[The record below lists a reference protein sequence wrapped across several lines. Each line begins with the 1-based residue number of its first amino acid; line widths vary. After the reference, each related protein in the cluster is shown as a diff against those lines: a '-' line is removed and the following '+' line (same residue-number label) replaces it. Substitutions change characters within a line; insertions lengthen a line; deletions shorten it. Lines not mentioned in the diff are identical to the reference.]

1 LPDSV
6 IIHAMTEPEVKR
18 VHSRQSWR
26 RGLTW
31 VLGSGIALILVWLV
45 WVDYQ
50 VRRDFEA
57 LQWALPARIYAR
69 PAELYTGAH
78 LSITDLTDHLQ
89 RLGYRQVDTVSGAG
103 EFTRQG
109 QQLRLQT
116 RGFRFWDGSEPGVM
130 AQIEFAGS
138 RIARVSASAVGGAF
152 EGDVPLVRLEPVEI
166 AQINPDT
173 GEDRLPVSLTQVPD
187 ALVNAIIA
195 VEDQRFYQHW
205 GVDPKGILRA
215 LWVNLRRGEV
225 AQGGSTLTQQLVKN
239 LYLTQDRTLRR
250 KIEEAVMALALE
262 LHFSKDEILAAYL
275 NEVFL
280 GQDGNRAIHGF
291 TLAAQFYFARPLAE
305 LSLAELALLAGL
317 PRGASYYNPRRNPE
331 RAMNRRNTVLRNMF
345 EQGYISAADYDSA
358 RVADLR
364 TSQRPTR
371 RNRAYPAFMEL
382 VRADL
387 ARDYDADALRSE
399 GLRIFTTLDL
409 RVQDTMDSALEPAVA
424 AVEVTADDGTALQAA
439 MVITDSNTGEVRAL
453 AGARRSGAVGFNRAL
468 NAVRPI
474 GSLVKPAVYLA
485 ALESGNNTLATVL
498 SDRPVDLLAEGGQQW
513 SPRNYDDQMFG
524 DVYLHDALARSLNL
538 ATVDLGIKI
547 GVDTVIDMLAKL
559 GHTRPVPEYL
569 SLLLG
574 AVDMAPLEVARF
586 YQTLAS
592 NGFYSPLRSVEAVTT
607 GTGERLQRYGFET
620 EQVADA
626 SSVFLLEQALQ
637 DVFAQGTARSVADDL
652 ADKLPLA
659 GKTGTTNDFRDS
671 WFAGYG
677 DDLTGVV
684 WLGYDDNRSTGLTG
698 ATGALR
704 VWTAVM
710 QQLNIQPRQTRA
722 PNAIVWHEVPV
733 QATARPADDDCRNT
747 RLLPFRAGQL
757 PVAVT
762 HCLQSESL
770 LERVFDRFRSQ
781 NP

>member
-1 LPDSV
+1 MTWALGLGLV
-6 IIHAMTEPEVKR
+6 IGFI
-18 VHSRQSWR
+18 W
-26 RGLTW
+26 
-31 VLGSGIALILVWLV
+31 LIWI
-45 WVDYQ
+45 DYQ

-78 LSITDLTDHLQ
+78 LDAAGLTDYLQ
-89 RLGYRQVDTVSGAG
+89 RLGYRQVETVAG
-103 EFTRQG
+103 PGEYQVQDRQM
-109 QQLRLQT
+109 RLQT
-116 RGFRFWDGSEPGVM
+116 RGFQFWDGREPGVH
-130 AQIEFAGS
+130 AQVEFRDS
-138 RIARVSASAVGGAF
+138 RIASVNAAPVTDAVPAAGRAF
-152 EGDVPLVRLEPVEI
+152 EGSLPLVRLEPVEI

-173 GEDRLPVSLTQVPD
+173 GEDRLPVSLDQVPES
-187 ALVNAIIA
+187 LVQAIIA

-262 LHFSKDEILAAYL
+262 LHFSKDAILAAYL

-291 TLAAQFYFARPLAE
+291 TLAAQYYFARPLAE

-317 PRGASYYNPRRNPE
+317 PRGASFYNPRRNPE
-331 RAMNRRNTVLRNMF
+331 RAINRRNTVLLSMLD
-345 EQGYISAADYDSA
+345 QGYISADEYDSA
-358 RVADLR
+358 RQAELL
-364 TSQRPTR
+364 TSSQPVR
-371 RNRAYPAFMEL
+371 RNRAYPAFMDL
-382 VRADL
+382 VRLDL
-387 ARDYDADALRSE
+387 ARDYDAEALRSE

-409 RVQDTMDSALEPAVA
+409 RVQGAMDAVLEQAVS
-424 AVEVTADDGTALQAA
+424 AVEVPSDDGVRLQAA

-453 AGARRSGAVGFNRAL
+453 TGSRRPGAVGFNRAL
-468 NAVRPI
+468 DAVRPI

-485 ALESGNNTLATVL
+485 ALESGSFSLASVL
-498 SDRPVDLLAEGGQQW
+498 SDRPVDLMTDNGQQW
-513 SPRNYDDQMFG
+513 SPRNYDDEMFG
-524 DVYLHDALARSLNL
+524 DVYLHDALVSSLNL
-538 ATVDLGIKI
+538 ATVDLGVKI
-547 GVDTVIDMLAKL
+547 GVDSVVEMLEKM
-559 GHTRPVPEYL
+559 GHSRPIPEYL
-569 SLLLG
+569 SVLLG

-607 GTGERLQRYGFET
+607 GQGERLQRYGFET

-626 SSVFLLEQALQ
+626 ASMFLLEQALQ
-637 DVFAQGTARSVADDL
+637 DVFVDGTARSAAESL
-652 ADKLPLA
+652 ADNLPLA

-684 WLGYDDNRSTGLTG
+684 WLGHDDNRSTGLTG
-698 ATGALR
+698 ATGALQ

-710 QQLNIQPRQTRA
+710 KQLDIQPRQTRA
-722 PNAIVWHEVPV
+722 PDVIVWEEVPERAAV
-733 QATARPADDDCRNT
+733 RPTTESCRDT
-747 RLLPFRAGQL
+747 RLLPFRAEQL

-762 HCLQSESL
+762 ACLPGESM
-770 LERVFDRFRSQ
+770 LERVFDRIRNL

>member
-1 LPDSV
+1 
-6 IIHAMTEPEVKR
+6 MTELEVKR
-18 VHSRQSWR
+18 NNSRQSWR
-26 RGLTW
+26 RRLTW
-31 VLGSGIALILVWLV
+31 VLGLGLVVISAWLL

-50 VRRDFEA
+50 VRRDFQA

-69 PAELYTGAH
+69 PAELYTGAQ
-78 LSITDLTDHLQ
+78 LSANDLTNYLQ
-89 RLGYRQVDTVSGAG
+89 QLGYRQVDSVSGPG
-103 EFTRQG
+103 EYQVQA
-109 QQLRLQT
+109 QQLRLHT
-116 RGFRFWDGSEPGVM
+116 RGFQFWDGAEPSVM
-130 AQIEFAGS
+130 AQLDFDGM
-138 RIARVSASAVGGAF
+138 RISRVSAEDPVRAT
-152 EGDVPLVRLEPVEI
+152 ELPLVRLEPVEI

-173 GEDRLPVSLTQVPD
+173 GEDRLPVSLDSVPD

-205 GVDPKGILRA
+205 GVDPRGILRA

-262 LHFSKDEILAAYL
+262 LHFSKDDILAAYL

-280 GQDGNRAIHGF
+280 GQDGSRAIHGF
-291 TLAAQFYFARPLAE
+291 TLAAQYYFARPLAE

-331 RAMNRRNTVLRNMF
+331 RAINRRNTVLMNML
-345 EQGYISAADYDSA
+345 EQGYITTSEYDLASSAALSI
-358 RVADLR
+358 
-364 TSQRPTR
+364 SPRPAH
-371 RNRAYPAFMEL
+371 RNRAYPAFMDL
-382 VRADL
+382 VRSDL

-409 RVQDTMDSALEPAVA
+409 RVQDTMDATLETAVA
-424 AVEVTADDGTALQAA
+424 AVEVSADDGAPLQAA

-453 AGARRSGAVGFNRAL
+453 AGSRRPGAVGFNRAL
-468 NAVRPI
+468 DGVRQI

-485 ALESGNNTLATVL
+485 ALESGNDTLASVL
-498 SDRPVDLLAEGGQQW
+498 SDRPVDLTTDDGQRW
-513 SPRNYDDQMFG
+513 SPRNYDNQMFG

-538 ATVDLGIKI
+538 ATVDLGMRT
-547 GVDTVIDMLAKL
+547 GVDAVVDMLAKL
-559 GHTRPVPEYL
+559 GHQRQVPEYL

-592 NGFYSPLRSVEAVTT
+592 NGFYSPLRSVEAVTS
-607 GTGERLQRYGFET
+607 GDGDRLQRYGVET
-620 EQVADA
+620 RQVADA
-626 SSVFLLEQALQ
+626 SSVFLLEQSLQ
-637 DVFAQGTARSVADDL
+637 DVFEQGTARSAAGAL
-652 ADKLPLA
+652 ADNLPLA

-677 DDLTGVV
+677 DDLSGVV

-698 ATGALR
+698 ATGALQ

-710 QQLNIQPRQTRA
+710 QQLAIQPRQTRA
-722 PNAIVWHEVPV
+722 PDDIVWEEVPA
-733 QATARPADDDCRNT
+733 QAVVNPTAEDCQAT
-747 RLLPFRAGQL
+747 RLLPFRDGQL

-762 HCLQSESL
+762 GCLHNDSL
-770 LERVFDRFRSQ
+770 LDRVFDRFRSLG
-781 NP
+781 P

>member
-1 LPDSV
+1 
-6 IIHAMTEPEVKR
+6 MTKPEVKR
-18 VHSRQSWR
+18 DHSRQSWR
-26 RGLTW
+26 RRLTW
-31 VLGSGIALILVWLV
+31 VLGLGVAMMLVWLV
-45 WVDYQ
+45 WIDYQ
-50 VRRDFEA
+50 VRRDFHA

-69 PAELYTGAH
+69 PAELYTGAQ
-78 LSITDLTDHLQ
+78 LAISDLTDYLQ
-89 RLGYRQVDTVSGAG
+89 QLGYRQVDNVSGPG
-103 EFTRQG
+103 EYQVQA

-116 RGFRFWDGSEPGVM
+116 RGFQFWDGREPSVH
-130 AQIEFAGS
+130 AQLDFEEQQI
-138 RIARVSASAVGGAF
+138 RQVSAAGPAPAG
-152 EGDVPLVRLEPVEI
+152 ELPLVRLEPVEI

-173 GEDRLPVSLTQVPD
+173 GEDRLPVSLGSVP
-187 ALVNAIIA
+187 ASLVHAIIA

-215 LWVNLRRGEV
+215 LWVNMRQGEV

-250 KIEEAVMALALE
+250 KIEEAAMALALE
-262 LHFSKDEILAAYL
+262 LHFSKDDILAAYL

-291 TLAAQFYFARPLAE
+291 TLAAQYYFARPLAE

-331 RAMNRRNTVLRNMF
+331 RAVNRRNTVLMSMHA
-345 EQGYISAADYDSA
+345 QGYITAAEYETA
-358 RVADLR
+358 RTAELHI
-364 TSQRPTR
+364 SPRPTR
-371 RNRAYPAFMEL
+371 RNRAYPAFMDL

-409 RVQDTMDSALEPAVA
+409 RVQQTMDATLAPAVA
-424 AVEVTADDGTALQAA
+424 AVEVPADDGAPLQAA

-453 AGARRSGAVGFNRAL
+453 AGSRRPGAVGFNRAL
-468 NAVRPI
+468 DAVRPI

-485 ALESGNNTLATVL
+485 ALESGNHTLVSVL
-498 SDRPVDLLAEGGQQW
+498 SDRPVELTTEDGQRW
-513 SPRNYDDQMFG
+513 SPRNYDNLTYG

-538 ATVDLGIKI
+538 ATVNLGMET
-547 GVDTVIDMLAKL
+547 GVDNVVDMLNRL
-559 GHTRPVPEYL
+559 GHSRQVPAYL

-592 NGFYSPLRSVEAVTT
+592 NGFRTPLRSVEAVTT
-607 GTGERLQRYGFET
+607 GEGDRLQRYGVET
-620 EQVADA
+620 EQVVDA
-626 SSVFLLEQALQ
+626 TSVFLLEQSLQ
-637 DVFAQGTARSVADDL
+637 RVFSDGTARSVAGAL
-652 ADKLPLA
+652 ADNLPLA

-684 WLGYDDNRSTGLTG
+684 WLGYDDNRSTGLSG
-698 ATGALR
+698 ATGALQ
-704 VWTAVM
+704 VWAVVM
-710 QQLNIQPRQTRA
+710 QALAIQPRQTRA
-722 PNAIVWHEVPV
+722 PGDIVWEEVPV
-733 QATARPADDDCRNT
+733 QATLHPTSEACQAT
-747 RLLPFRAGQL
+747 RLLPFREGQL
-757 PVAVT
+757 PAAVT
-762 HCLQSESL
+762 ECLQNESL
-770 LERVFDRFRSQ
+770 LNRVFDRFRSP

>member
-1 LPDSV
+1 
-6 IIHAMTEPEVKR
+6 MTEPEVKR
-18 VHSRQSWR
+18 NNSRQSWR
-26 RGLTW
+26 RRLTW
-31 VLGSGIALILVWLV
+31 VLGLSLVIVLAWLV
-45 WVDYQ
+45 WIDYQ
-50 VRRDFEA
+50 VRRDFQA

-69 PAELYTGAH
+69 PAELYTGAQ
-78 LSITDLTDHLQ
+78 LSASDLTDYLQ
-89 RLGYRQVDTVSGAG
+89 QLGYRQVDSISGPG
-103 EFTRQG
+103 EYQIQA

-116 RGFRFWDGSEPGVM
+116 RGFRFWDGTEPGVY
-130 AQIEFAGS
+130 AQLDFDGP
-138 RIARVSASAVGGAF
+138 RIARVSAADPALTG
-152 EGDVPLVRLEPVEI
+152 ELPLVRLEPVEI

-173 GEDRLPVSLTQVPD
+173 GEDRLPVSLENVP
-187 ALVNAIIA
+187 ASLIQAIIA

-262 LHFSKDEILAAYL
+262 LHFSKDDILAAYL

-291 TLAAQFYFARPLAE
+291 TLAAQYYFARPLAE

-331 RAMNRRNTVLRNMF
+331 RAINRRNTVLMNMR
-345 EQGYISAADYDSA
+345 EQGYITAAEYDEA
-358 RVADLR
+358 RNAELR
-364 TSQRPTR
+364 VSSRPVR
-371 RNRAYPAFMEL
+371 RNRAYPAFMDL
-382 VRADL
+382 VRSDL
-387 ARDYDADALRSE
+387 ARDYDADALRTE

-409 RVQDTMDSALEPAVA
+409 RVQEAMDATLEPAVA
-424 AVEVTADDGTALQAA
+424 AVEVAADDGAPLQAA

-453 AGARRSGAVGFNRAL
+453 AGSRRPGAVGFNRAL
-468 NAVRPI
+468 DAVRPI

-485 ALESGNNTLATVL
+485 ALESGDHTLASVL
-498 SDRPVDLLAEGGQQW
+498 SDRPVELTTEDGQRW
-513 SPRNYDDQMFG
+513 LPRNYDNQMFG
-524 DVYLHDALARSLNL
+524 DVYLYDALSRSLNL
-538 ATVDLGIKI
+538 ATVDLGIKT
-547 GVDTVIDMLAKL
+547 GVDTVVDMLARL
-559 GHTRPVPEYL
+559 GHSRQVPEYL

-574 AVDMAPLEVARF
+574 AVDMAPLEVARI

-592 NGFYSPLRSVEAVTT
+592 NGFRSPLRSVEAVTT
-607 GTGERLQRYGFET
+607 GDGDRLQRYGVET

-626 SSVFLLEQALQ
+626 SSVFLLEQSLQ
-637 DVFAQGTARSVADDL
+637 NVFVDGTARGVAEDL
-652 ADKLPLA
+652 ADNLPLA

-677 DDLTGVV
+677 DDLAGVV

-698 ATGALR
+698 ATGALQ

-710 QQLNIQPRQTRA
+710 QRLAIQPRQTRA
-722 PNAIVWHEVPV
+722 PGDIVWEEVPV
-733 QATARPADDDCRNT
+733 QATERPTAEDCRLT
-747 RLLPFRAGQL
+747 RLLPFRDGQL
-757 PVAVT
+757 PGAVT
-762 HCLQSESL
+762 GCLQNESL
-770 LERVFDRFRSQ
+770 LDRVFDRIRSL

>member
-1 LPDSV
+1 
-6 IIHAMTEPEVKR
+6 MTKQEVTR
-18 VHSRQSWR
+18 ANGRQSWR
-26 RGLTW
+26 RRLGW
-31 VLGSGIALILVWLV
+31 VLGLSIAIVLAWLV
-45 WVDYQ
+45 WTDYQ
-50 VRRDFEA
+50 VRRDFAA

-78 LSITDLTDHLQ
+78 LSATELTDYLQ
-89 RLGYRQVDTVSGAG
+89 RLGYRQVGAVAGPG
-103 EFTRQG
+103 EYQTQG
-109 QQLRLQT
+109 QTLRLQT
-116 RGFRFWDGSEPGVM
+116 RGFQFWDGSEPGVY
-130 AQIEFAGS
+130 AQVAFNGS
-138 RIARVSASAVGGAF
+138 RIGSVRAAPVADAGDRLDSAFDG
-152 EGDVPLVRLEPVEI
+152 ELPLVRLEPVEI

-173 GEDRLPVSLTQVPD
+173 GEDRLPVTLAQVPES
-187 ALVNAIIA
+187 LVHAIIA

-205 GVDPKGILRA
+205 GIDPKGILRA

-239 LYLTQDRTLRR
+239 LYLTQDRTLAR

-317 PRGASYYNPRRNPE
+317 PRGASFYNPRRNTE
-331 RAMNRRNTVLRNMF
+331 RALSRRNTVLLSMF
-345 EQGYISAADYDSA
+345 DQGYISEAEYDTA
-358 RVADLR
+358 RLAELR
-364 TSQRPTR
+364 TSTQPAR
-371 RNRAYPAFMEL
+371 RNRAYPAFMDL
-382 VRADL
+382 VRLDL
-387 ARDYDADALRSE
+387 ARDYDAQALRSE

-409 RVQDTMDSALEPAVA
+409 RVQEAMDAVLEQAVA
-424 AVEVTADDGTALQAA
+424 AVEMPSDNGAPLQAA
-439 MVITDSNTGEVRAL
+439 MVITDSNAGEVRAL
-453 AGARRSGAVGFNRAL
+453 AGSRRPGAVGFNRAL
-468 NAVRPI
+468 DAMRPI

-485 ALESGNNTLATVL
+485 ALESGNYSLASVL
-498 SDRPVDLLAEGGQQW
+498 SDRPVELMTDDGQRW
-513 SPRNYDDQMFG
+513 APRNYDDQMFG
-524 DVYLHDALARSLNL
+524 DVYLHEALERSLNL

-547 GVDTVIDMLAKL
+547 GVDTVVDMLTKL
-559 GHTRPVPEYL
+559 GHSRPIPEYL

-592 NGFYSPLRSVEAVTT
+592 NGFHSPLRSVEAVTT
-607 GTGERLQRYGFET
+607 GQGARLQRYGFET

-626 SSVFLLEQALQ
+626 TSVFLLEQALQ
-637 DVFAQGTARSVADDL
+637 NVFERGTARMVAGSL
-652 ADKLPLA
+652 ADNLPLA

-684 WLGYDDNRSTGLTG
+684 WLGHDDNRSTGLTG
-698 ATGALR
+698 STGALR

-710 QQLNIQPRQTRA
+710 KQLDIQPRQTRA
-722 PNAIVWHEVPV
+722 PEDVVWGEVPA
-733 QATARPADDDCRNT
+733 QAAVLPTAEDCRDT
-747 RLLPFRAGQL
+747 RLLPFRAGEL

-762 HCLQSESL
+762 ECLSNNSL
-770 LERVFDRFRSQ
+770 LERVFDQIRSLNQ
-781 NP
+781 

>member
-1 LPDSV
+1 
-6 IIHAMTEPEVKR
+6 MTELEVKR
-18 VHSRQSWR
+18 NNSRQSWR
-26 RGLTW
+26 RRLTW
-31 VLGSGIALILVWLV
+31 VLGLGLVIMSAWLL
-45 WVDYQ
+45 WIDYQ
-50 VRRDFEA
+50 VRRDFQA

-78 LSITDLTDHLQ
+78 LGADDLTSYLQ
-89 RLGYRQVDTVSGAG
+89 QLGYQQVDSVSGPG
-103 EFTRQG
+103 EYQRQAL
-109 QQLRLQT
+109 QLRLQT
-116 RGFRFWDGSEPGVM
+116 RGFQFWDGTEPSVI
-130 AQIEFAGS
+130 AQLDFDGI
-138 RIARVSASAVGGAF
+138 RISRVSAEDPLRGT
-152 EGDVPLVRLEPVEI
+152 ELPLVRLEPVEI
-166 AQINPDT
+166 AQINPET
-173 GEDRLPVSLTQVPD
+173 GEDRLPVSLESVPD

-205 GVDPKGILRA
+205 GVDPRGILRA

-262 LHFSKDEILAAYL
+262 LHFSKDDILAAYV

-280 GQDGNRAIHGF
+280 GQDGSRAIHGF
-291 TLAAQFYFARPLAE
+291 ALAAQYYFARPLAE

-331 RAMNRRNTVLRNMF
+331 RAINRRNTVLGNML
-345 EQGYISAADYDSA
+345 EQGYITAGEYDTASSAE
-358 RVADLR
+358 LR
-364 TSQRPTR
+364 ISPRPAR
-371 RNRAYPAFMEL
+371 RNRAYPAFMDL
-382 VRADL
+382 VRSDL

-409 RVQDTMDSALEPAVA
+409 RVQDTMDATLETAVA
-424 AVEVTADDGTALQAA
+424 AVEVRADDGAPLQAA

-453 AGARRSGAVGFNRAL
+453 AGSRRPGAVGFNRAL
-468 NAVRPI
+468 DGVRQI

-485 ALESGNNTLATVL
+485 ALESGNDTLASVL
-498 SDRPVDLLAEGGQQW
+498 SDRPVDLTTDDGQRW
-513 SPRNYDDQMFG
+513 SPRNYDNQMFG

-538 ATVDLGIKI
+538 ATVDLGMRT
-547 GVDTVIDMLAKL
+547 GVDAVVDMLAKL
-559 GHTRPVPEYL
+559 GHQRQVPEYL

-592 NGFYSPLRSVEAVTT
+592 NGFYSPLRAVEAVTS
-607 GTGERLQRYGFET
+607 GDGGRLQRYGVET
-620 EQVADA
+620 RQVADA
-626 SSVFLLEQALQ
+626 SSIFLLEQALQ
-637 DVFAQGTARSVADDL
+637 DVFEQGTARSVADTL
-652 ADKLPLA
+652 ADNLPLA

-677 DDLTGVV
+677 DDLAGVV

-698 ATGALR
+698 ATGALQ

-710 QQLNIQPRQTRA
+710 QELAIQPRQTHA
-722 PNAIVWHEVPV
+722 PDDIVWEEVPA
-733 QATARPADDDCRNT
+733 QAVVNPVAEDCRAT
-747 RLLPFRAGQL
+747 RLLPFRDGQL

-762 HCLQSESL
+762 GCLPSDSL
-770 LERVFDRFRSQ
+770 LDRVFDRFRSLG
-781 NP
+781 P